1 MQKLPFNVWLLM
13 CVGALA
19 MSAASIVV
27 FTGGIVGSVLAPS
40 ETLATLPL
48 ALMIVG
54 TAVAV
59 IPVTMLMQR
68 FGRKNVFILGS
79 CTSIVGSLV
88 STYAITKSHFE
99 LFCFGT
105 FLLGT
110 GLAYVQQYRFAAME
124 SVAPDQMASAAAK
137 VLLGGLAAAI
147 IGPELAL
154 LSKDMFAQPFAGAY
168 LSLAGLYLFATTL
181 LFLYRPNHIY
191 SEAQTSQGRPL
202 TTIIKQP
209 VFLVALLAATVGY
222 AVMSFIMTATPMSM
236 HIHDGHSLADT
247 KWVIQSHIMA
257 MYIPSFFSGFL
268 ISRYGAA
275 KMMMAG
281 VLAFVLCA
289 IIALIDRS
297 LLHYW
302 LALILL
308 GIGWNFLFV
317 SGTSLLP
324 QSYKDN
330 ERFKVQA
337 LNEFS
342 VFSIQALA
350 SLSSG
355 WVLYQFGWE
364 TLIYIS
370 LPMLLVVVM
379 AIYYWQRAQVKV
391 A

>member
-1 MQKLPFNVWLLM
+1 MIKVPFNVWLLM

-27 FTGGIVGSVLAPS
+27 FTGGIIGSALAPS

-54 TAVAV
+54 TALAV

-68 FGRKNVFILGS
+68 FGRKRVFILGT

-88 STYAITKSHFE
+88 TCVAIMKSHFE

-105 FLLGT
+105 FLLGA

-124 SVAPDQMASAAAK
+124 SVSPDQMASAAAK

-168 LSLAGLYLFATTL
+168 LSLAGLYLLATTL
-181 LFLYRPNHIY
+181 LFLYRPNHIH
-191 SEAQTSQGRPL
+191 SETQTSEGRPL

-209 VFLVALLAATVGY
+209 VFWVALLAATVGY

-257 MYIPSFFSGFL
+257 MFIPSFFSGFL
-268 ISRYGAA
+268 IRRYGAA
-275 KMMMAG
+275 KMMMTG

-289 IIALIDRS
+289 VIALIDRS

-302 LALILL
+302 IALILL

-364 TLIYIS
+364 ILIYIS

-379 AIYYWQRAQVKV
+379 AIYYWQRGQVKG